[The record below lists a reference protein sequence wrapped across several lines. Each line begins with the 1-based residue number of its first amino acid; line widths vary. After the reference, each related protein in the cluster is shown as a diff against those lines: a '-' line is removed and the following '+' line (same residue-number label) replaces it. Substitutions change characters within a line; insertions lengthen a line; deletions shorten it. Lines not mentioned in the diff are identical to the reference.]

1 MAHAGAHEHTSHPP
15 TSLGLNNRKLGM
27 WAFLSSEVMFFTA
40 LIVTYLVMEG
50 RNLAMGGPPAH
61 AYFNLYLVSA
71 LAFVL
76 LMSSVTMVL
85 AVAATERNDRRMEQ
99 IWLASTIVLGLIF
112 LGGQVYEFDKM
123 FSEKF
128 VTVSITEQNG
138 ETKLVGIVEHDLE
151 KELPKLQKEHP
162 GATFTE
168 SAPKPTTWTTSL
180 FGSTF
185 FTLTGFHGTHVGIG
199 VIWLAVV
206 LVMSLRGHI
215 SSRNSLTLE
224 MVGLYWHFVDLV
236 WVFIFALFY
245 LW

>member
-1 MAHAGAHEHTSHPP
+1 MAHASAHEPTTHPP
-15 TSLGLNNRKLGM
+15 TALGLNNRKLGM

-50 RNLAMGGPPAH
+50 RNLEQGGPPAH

-85 AVAATERNDRRMEQ
+85 AVAATERNDRRMER

-123 FSEKF
+123 FNERF
-128 VTVSITEQNG
+128 VTVTITEQNG
-138 ETKLVGIVEHDLE
+138 ETQLVGIVEH
-151 KELPKLQKEHP
+151 ELQEELAHLREEHP

-168 SAPKPTTWTTSL
+168 SAPKRTTWTTSL

-199 VIWLAVV
+199 VIWLGVV
-206 LVMSLRGHI
+206 LVMSLLGHI
-215 SSRNSLTLE
+215 SSRNSLTVE

-236 WVFIFALFY
+236 WVAIFTLVY
-245 LW
+245 LI